1 MAHCVEEL
9 SELAVDEESRRNSN
23 EILQSDLS
31 LSPISCDVQ
40 LFNDIGGGVSGNDER
55 LGSVVAFRI
64 TAVITIGHTCK
75 KVENET

>member
-9 SELAVDEESRRNSN
+9 SELTVNEESRRDSN

-40 LFNDIGGGVSGNDER
+40 LFNDIGRGVRGNDER
-55 LGSVVAFRI
+55 LGSVVAFGI
-64 TAVITIGHTCK
+64 TAVITIGHTSK
-75 KVENET
+75 KVEDET